1 MFVKRLL
8 VMPVK
13 GLSLTIDGICFLDT
27 LIASGRVKNNPSKI
41 SKTTERM
48 TMQFWPDVEL
58 HQKEENKKKMDVN
71 HLVCKLWVSRVQK
84 HSNILFSGYATSEHG
99 NFIKCYWINDIN
111 IEIGP
116 NYHKAFTWIEVS
128 FSQAGKH
135 VGHFSIS
142 Q

>member
-58 HQKEENKKKMDVN
+58 HGKAEIQKNC
-71 HLVCKLWVSRVQK
+71 HKL
-84 HSNILFSGYATSEHG
+84 SGL
-99 NFIKCYWINDIN
+99 
-111 IEIGP
+111 
-116 NYHKAFTWIEVS
+116 
-128 FSQAGKH
+128 
-135 VGHFSIS
+135 
-142 Q
+142 